1 MGFTKPNFPPV
12 EPAEFLQKPLMERM
26 KLLALN
32 WVENGYGAP
41 TMVHTIYIAKLLF
54 CYVLGGVA
62 VATWTSG
69 LPAFWHVADWWNQPI
84 VYEKAILWTVLL
96 EAVGVAG
103 SWGNAREI
111 SGFGL

>member
-54 CYVLGGVA
+54 CYVLGGVT

-84 VYEKAILWTVLL
+84 VTRRPSCGRCCWRRS
-96 EAVGVAG
+96 GWPG
-103 SWGNAREI
+103 RGDRWPARP
-111 SGFGL
+111 SR